1 MPLSLGPIFSGMVS
15 SVDSQEPSD
24 VLLYV
29 KSTYSNEEEP
39 DYICFPLIQW
49 EMGGQSFVEDSAGL
63 YSAGVQQIWITVTV

>member
-29 KSTYSNEEEP
+29 KSTYSNEEGP
-39 DYICFPLIQW
+39 DHICFPSIQW
-49 EMGGQSFVEDSAGL
+49 EMGGQSFVKDSAGL

>member
-29 KSTYSNEEEP
+29 KSTYSDEEEP
-39 DYICFPLIQW
+39 DYICFPSIQW